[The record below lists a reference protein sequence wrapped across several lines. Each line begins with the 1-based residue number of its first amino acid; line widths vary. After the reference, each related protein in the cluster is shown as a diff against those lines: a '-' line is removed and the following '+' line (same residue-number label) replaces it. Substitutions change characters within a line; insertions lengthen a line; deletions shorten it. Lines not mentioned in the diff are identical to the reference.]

1 MVESGVLSPG
11 GSGRNH
17 ASQGA
22 DNMRLRLAG
31 LLIGLSTLGFAG
43 TWSGF
48 LVSSACYQSEM
59 NNASQDDVM
68 ATNRDMRMVLTQCAA
83 THRTRHFAIVLND
96 WTARRLD
103 AAGNERAAA
112 IVRKSPKPTPLFCV
126 TVSGVRERHMVVA
139 GPVVAI
145 ASVRRR
151 R

>member
-1 MVESGVLSPG
+1 
-11 GSGRNH
+11 
-17 ASQGA
+17 
-22 DNMRLRLAG
+22 MRLRLAG

-59 NNASQDDVM
+59 NNVSQDDAM
-68 ATNRDMRMVLTQCAA
+68 ATNRDMNMVLRQCAA
-83 THRTRHFAIVLND
+83 THKTTKFAIVQND

-112 IVRKSPKPTPLFCV
+112 IVRNSRRPLPLYCI
-126 TVSGVRERHMVVA
+126 TVHGVRRKDMIVT
-139 GPVVAI
+139 GPVAI

>member
-1 MVESGVLSPG
+1 
-11 GSGRNH
+11 
-17 ASQGA
+17 
-22 DNMRLRLAG
+22 MRLRLAG
-31 LLIGLSTLGFAG
+31 LWIGLSTLGFAG

-83 THRTRHFAIVLND
+83 THRTRHFAIVQND

-112 IVRKSPKPTPLFCV
+112 IIRNSPKPRPLYCITVHGERQKDMIV
-126 TVSGVRERHMVVA
+126 T
-139 GPVVAI
+139 GPVAI